1 MVMEIEYRETTWL
14 RVVDAE
20 SVVETLLCW
29 RSQFQLQCR
38 FAQDVVLDSLLE
50 YESASTYTWV

>member
-14 RVVDAE
+14 RVGDAE
-20 SVVETLLCW
+20 SVVKALLCW